1 MREPYELELLLLVF
15 EDVGAQ
21 HLLTGEGEV
30 TSEGVLHGGGAEDE
44 GSAQAEAGGHLQGWS
59 VGQRVPP
66 VRVLRRAAAGR
77 PESVRLRARP
87 GDQGAE
93 AALLCNA
100 ARRIIEGASAE
111 SIAQEWNVD
120 GVTTVTGRRWRGK
133 SLRRII
139 TAPSIAGRRVHHGEE
154 VAALRAEAAALTRR
168 LDQAR
173 DRLDRGVLDEE
184 DYVATKRTIRAEQG
198 VIQRKITSA
207 ARTSQLVQLAS
218 AADPVAAW
226 RGLDLA
232 ARRAV
237 IDALATVTLLP
248 GRFGKF
254 NPGTVRIE
262 WRV

>member
-1 MREPYELELLLLVF
+1 M
-15 EDVGAQ
+15 
-21 HLLTGEGEV
+21 
-30 TSEGVLHGGGAEDE
+30 
-44 GSAQAEAGGHLQGWS
+44 
-59 VGQRVPP
+59 
-66 VRVLRRAAAGR
+66 
-77 PESVRLRARP
+77 
-87 GDQGAE
+87 
-93 AALLCNA
+93 
-100 ARRIIEGASAE
+100 
-111 SIAQEWNVD
+111 
-120 GVTTVTGRRWRGK
+120 TGRRWRGK

-173 DRLDRGVLDEE
+173 DRLDRGVLDE
-184 DYVATKRTIRAEQG
+184 DYVAAKRTIRAEQG

-254 NPGTVRIE
+254 DPGTVRIE